1 MKKHQLFL
9 LCIWLLAVAPGA
21 ISAKERVYD
30 LAKLGLKADSK
41 RNASPV
47 LRKVID
53 KIKAECA
60 PTDSVVLRFAPGRYE
75 FHEKGASQREYYIS
89 NHDQVNPKKV
99 GLALEGFHHLTLDG
113 QGAELVFH
121 GRMLPLALVNSAHCT
136 LQNFRIDFAHPHIAQ
151 IKVVENSPVDGLTF
165 EVAPWVNYR
174 ITKDSVFET
183 YGEGWTARQGVG
195 IAFEEKTKHLVY
207 QTSDLYYSTKGVKE
221 VSPRVLNAPAWK
233 NERLVLGTVIAMRTW
248 ERPAPGIFF
257 SHNVNTTVR
266 NVKVH
271 YAEGMGLLAQ
281 LCENITLDGFSVCL
295 KGEQDP
301 RYFTTQADAT
311 HFSGCKGL
319 ILSKSGLYE
328 GMMDDA
334 INVHGTYLKVVKR
347 MDDHTLVGRYMH
359 DQSWGFDWGNPGDR
373 VQFIR
378 SAAINVHGTYLKVVK
393 RMDDHTLVGRYMHD
407 QSWGFDWGNPG
418 DRVQFI
424 RSATMDLIGEE
435 NRITAIRPYDKE
447 EVKGAREFVITF
459 EKPVAVEINEHAGFG
474 IEDLIGEENR
484 ITAIRPYDKE
494 EVKGAREFVITFEKP
509 VAVEINEHAG
519 FGIENLTWTPQ
530 VVFSDNV
537 VRNNRARGALFSTP
551 QDVLV
556 ENNLFD
562 HTSGT
567 AILNL
572 TWTPQVVFSDNV
584 VRNNRARGALF
595 STPQDVLVENNL
607 FDHTSGTAILLC
619 GDCNGWYETG
629 ACRKVV
635 IRRNRFINAL
645 TNLFQ
650 FTNAVISIYPEIP
663 NLAEQEKFFH
673 GGKDGGILIEDN
685 VFETFDAPILY
696 AKSVDGLIY
705 RRNTVKVNSDYSP
718 FHWNKDRFLLERV
731 TNVKIAE

>member
-233 NERLVLGTVIAMRTW
+233 NERLVPGTVIAMRTW

-319 ILSKSGLYE
+319 ILSKNGLYE
-328 GMMDDA
+328 GMMDD
-334 INVHGTYLKVVKR
+334 
-347 MDDHTLVGRYMH
+347 
-359 DQSWGFDWGNPGDR
+359 
-373 VQFIR
+373 
-378 SAAINVHGTYLKVVK
+378 AINVHGTYLKVVK

-459 EKPVAVEINEHAGFG
+459 EKPVAVEINEHVGFG
-474 IEDLIGEENR
+474 IE
-484 ITAIRPYDKE
+484 
-494 EVKGAREFVITFEKP
+494 
-509 VAVEINEHAG
+509 
-519 FGIENLTWTPQ
+519 
-530 VVFSDNV
+530 
-537 VRNNRARGALFSTP
+537 
-551 QDVLV
+551 
-556 ENNLFD
+556 
-562 HTSGT
+562 
-567 AILNL
+567 NL

-635 IRRNRFINAL
+635 IRHNRFVNAL

-663 NLAEQEKFFH
+663 NLAAQEKFFH